1 MCLLLGAFGRV
12 FKGILQREHADGE
25 QSKTLQVAIK
35 TIKSE
40 CQHMTTHDAIV
51 FQFITIVD
59 ACTHALTNKHTI
71 KDILYT
77 HTHPMQPCPQ
87 AHFQLFSIPVI
98 QYETESWGLVLR
110 LHTPMTLYTH
120 STHTLSHANT
130 HTQTPRGCTVS

>member
-71 KDILYT
+71 KDIHT
-77 HTHPMQPCPQ
+77 HTPC
-87 AHFQLFSIPVI
+87 S
-98 QYETESWGLVLR
+98 LV
-110 LHTPMTLYTH
+110 
-120 STHTLSHANT
+120 
-130 HTQTPRGCTVS
+130 PRPISSYLVSQ